1 MNVIYEKIF
10 LKDLENLDENISK
23 KLKSILLELEEEKSI
38 SNVKNVRKMSG
49 FNDYYRIRIWEFRL
63 GLKISNNN
71 CIVKRIKHRKDIYKI
86 FP

>member
-49 FNDYYRIRIWEFRL
+49 FNDYYRIRI
-63 GLKISNNN
+63 
-71 CIVKRIKHRKDIYKI
+71 
-86 FP
+86 